1 MSIEKSVLEKLLKL
15 PLEKQKEVL
24 DFIDSMWRK
33 HRGRKTER
41 EAEVSKS
48 EHARIV
54 RVLDSVAV
62 LSVETGPS
70 VSNRDH
76 DSYLYGRH

>member
-1 MSIEKSVLEKLLKL
+1 MSIEKSVLEKLRKL

-24 DFIDSMWRK
+24 DFVDSISQR
-33 HRGRKTER
+33 HRSLKTEK
-41 EAEVSKS
+41 EAEVSKA

-54 RVLDSVAV
+54 RVLDSVAE

-76 DSYLYGRH
+76 DDYLYGRH